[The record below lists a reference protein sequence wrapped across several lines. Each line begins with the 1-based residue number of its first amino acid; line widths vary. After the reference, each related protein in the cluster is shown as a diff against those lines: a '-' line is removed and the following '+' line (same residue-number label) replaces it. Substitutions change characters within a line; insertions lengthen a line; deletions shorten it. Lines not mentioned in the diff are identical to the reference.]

1 MEKHMKDLTNSHKL
15 YLIHRPTSIPETVSV
30 TSVEALWLNQ
40 GLGTEPST
48 LTLSERQS
56 MFDRAFKSILSR
68 TGTYYGDEL
77 YDIDKATLNQP
88 HLRPVSM
95 ITGWMTHR

>member
-1 MEKHMKDLTNSHKL
+1 
-15 YLIHRPTSIPETVSV
+15 
-30 TSVEALWLNQ
+30 
-40 GLGTEPST
+40 
-48 LTLSERQS
+48 

-77 YDIDKATLNQP
+77 YDIDKVTLNQP

-95 ITGWMTHR
+95 ITGWMTQR